1 MDIYKL
7 LSLVGKYRKRL
18 LFANHVVMIAAC
30 VFLAIAVWEGE
41 FEWFGYYFWS
51 WMYMFVS
58 FTIMHIQLSEEK

>member
-7 LSLVGKYRKRL
+7 LSFIGKYRNRL
-18 LFANHVVMIAAC
+18 LFANHTVMIAAC
-30 VFLAIAVWEGE
+30 VALGIAVWSGE

-58 FTIMHIQLSEEK
+58 FTMIHIQLSEEK